1 MTQALKL
8 LTGALL
14 LFTASIVNAQVG
26 AIAGGGIDGSSHDA
40 RNWFGNNSRQ
50 TCIFC
55 HAPHNT
61 STQGPL
67 WSHAST
73 TATYTLYASSTMTAT
88 PGQPGSISKLC
99 LSCHDGTVAINNY
112 AGGSGGLKF
121 SAGDTAYIG
130 IDLSNDHPVGITY
143 NAASAASNG
152 KLADPTT
159 KSVTIGSSVSKS
171 GTITA
176 MMLVDGKVECTS
188 CHDVHNRY
196 TVQTNS
202 GRGLVKVNLAG
213 STLCLQC
220 HNK

>member
-1 MTQALKL
+1 VIQRMRILV
-8 LTGALL
+8 GALL
-14 LFTASIVNAQVG
+14 LLAVNVANGQVG
-26 AIAGGGIDGSSHDA
+26 ATAGTGIEGSSHDA
-40 RNWFGNNSRQ
+40 RNWFGSNSGQ
-50 TCIFC
+50 VCIFC
-55 HAPHNT
+55 HAPHNAN
-61 STQGPL
+61 TQGPL

-73 TATYTLYASSTMTAT
+73 TATYTLYASPTMNAA

-112 AGGSGGLKF
+112 AGGRGSIRF
-121 SAGDTAYIG
+121 SSGDTAYIG
-130 IDLSNDHPVGITY
+130 IDLSNDHPVGIVY
-143 NAASAASNG
+143 NAASATNNR

-159 KSVTIGSSVSKS
+159 KSVTIGSTVSRS

-196 TVQTNS
+196 TVQTDS
-202 GRGLVKVNLAG
+202 GRGLVKVGMAG
-213 STLCLQC
+213 SSLCVQC